1 MDSEKKTRFSRLN
14 PQETSNIFKTNKAN
28 NGYYEKETANNKFT
42 KKRFEFNTTQ
52 ETYSN
57 NRFGRKNENN
67 YNDSKPFK
75 DSVRFDNRKR
85 VDDNR
90 RFGDNRRFDDNRKR
104 VDDNRR
110 FGDNRRFD
118 DNRKRVDDNRRF
130 DDNRKRVDDNRRF
143 GDNRRFDDNR
153 KRVDDNRRFG
163 DNRKFG
169 DNRRFDDSSEH
180 KNNNRFHYKKKY
192 SRNNNNNHR
201 RSRMENSN
209 FDPLNPNGHS
219 LFNTIIEQKKVLADN
234 SLSRRKLQIEKTRLP
249 NINTPNEKKDNM
261 MIIQKDGN
269 LVKNKDKLEEIK
281 DEDATNNW
289 LLEKY
294 SYISESSEEDSDAEE
309 D

>member
-90 RFGDNRRFDDNRKR
+90 RFG
-104 VDDNRR
+104 
-110 FGDNRRFD
+110 
-118 DNRKRVDDNRRF
+118 DNRRF